1 MARKRSN
8 GEGTWGNKVVNGN
21 KYYFYR
27 DSNLKYTY
35 GKTQKEVKE
44 KLKKKQEEQALV
56 VDQITTFGDY
66 MLDWIKMKKNTI
78 EQSTYY
84 VYLDLINSLL
94 INYKE
99 YDLCNKQLH
108 NLSPKVFQ
116 EYLNS
121 LAEKYS
127 RASILKIW
135 QLIKQ
140 CVTYGETQNELNTN
154 LLVMVKVPSESNV
167 AVKKKEIPFIN
178 NSQLDAL
185 YELIDNYTDQNNVH
199 RYRNS
204 NNAHAIM
211 LIAYSGMR
219 VGEMT
224 ALKWKNVSLDEE
236 YIVVAEAT
244 GRIKDENGKYV
255 MVDKTTK
262 TETSKRIIPLP
273 ARGMEM
279 IKYFDEFNPN
289 HKPDD
294 LVCLTSNKTK
304 ISRRNI
310 NRTLDGMCRDAGL
323 PHMGIHSLRHSY
335 GSILLDKGV
344 NIKTISELLGHK
356 NITTTYNIYI
366 GVDGDSKSKAVK
378 VFDE

>member
-1 MARKRSN
+1 
-8 GEGTWGNKVVNGN
+8 
-21 KYYFYR
+21 
-27 DSNLKYTY
+27 
-35 GKTQKEVKE
+35 
-44 KLKKKQEEQALV
+44 
-56 VDQITTFGDY
+56 
-66 MLDWIKMKKNTI
+66 MKKNTI

-154 LLVMVKVPSESNV
+154 LLVMV
-167 AVKKKEIPFIN
+167 
-178 NSQLDAL
+178 
-185 YELIDNYTDQNNVH
+185 
-199 RYRNS
+199 
-204 NNAHAIM
+204 
-211 LIAYSGMR
+211 
-219 VGEMT
+219 
-224 ALKWKNVSLDEE
+224 
-236 YIVVAEAT
+236 
-244 GRIKDENGKYV
+244 
-255 MVDKTTK
+255 DKTTK

-310 NRTLDGMCRDAGL
+310 NRTLDGMCRDAG
-323 PHMGIHSLRHSY
+323 
-335 GSILLDKGV
+335 
-344 NIKTISELLGHK
+344 EC
-356 NITTTYNIYI
+356 
-366 GVDGDSKSKAVK
+366 
-378 VFDE
+378 